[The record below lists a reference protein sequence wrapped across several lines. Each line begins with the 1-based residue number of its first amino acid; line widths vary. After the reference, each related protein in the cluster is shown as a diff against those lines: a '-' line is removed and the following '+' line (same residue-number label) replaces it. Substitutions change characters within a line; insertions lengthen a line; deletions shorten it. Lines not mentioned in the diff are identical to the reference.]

1 MMIYEIKRSS
11 VSPETII
18 SPQPLVILVV
28 IRTPEGELD
37 SELVQDIEEPGAQ
50 SFGFSRFQLGDV
62 ALGDP
67 ESFGQLDLGES
78 VPKSGGNHRSTEILR
93 RVDISVHRD
102 RLICDI
108 SDSVQRIR
116 HS

>member
-1 MMIYEIKRSS
+1 MMISESKRSS
-11 VSPETII
+11 VSPETVV
-18 SPQPLVILVV
+18 SPEPLVILVV
-28 IRTPEGELD
+28 NRTPEGELD

-50 SFGFSRFQLGDV
+50 SLGFSRFQLGDV

-67 ESFGQLDLGES
+67 EGFGQLDLGES
-78 VPKSGGNHRSTEILR
+78 VLKSGGHYRSTEILR
-93 RVDISVHRD
+93 RVDVSVHRD

-108 SDSVQRIR
+108 SDRVQRIR